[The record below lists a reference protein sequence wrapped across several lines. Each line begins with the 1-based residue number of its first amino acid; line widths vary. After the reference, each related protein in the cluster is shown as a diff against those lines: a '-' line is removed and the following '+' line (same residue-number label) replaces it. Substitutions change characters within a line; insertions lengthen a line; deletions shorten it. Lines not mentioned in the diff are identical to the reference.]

1 MLLNHP
7 RRLIGSVVIGL
18 SLALN
23 GCGFHLRGTGV
34 DNVALDELELSARN
48 SYGQLYRNIRQALI
62 IDGVEITETAPYHL
76 QLLEERLDKT
86 AVTYTSRAT
95 PAEFELETIL
105 TFQISDD
112 RGRPLVGPETLRTQR
127 IFVNDTDNLT
137 GTSEEEDLLRREM
150 RDDLTRQLLFRL
162 SSLSES
168 ELSAREEA
176 LDRESR

>member
-7 RRLIGSVVIGL
+7 RRFVACLLIGFG
-18 SLALN
+18 LALS

-34 DNVALDELELSARN
+34 DNVELEELQLSARN

-62 IDGVEITETAPYHL
+62 IDGVTISESAPYHL
-76 QLLEERLDKT
+76 QLVEERLDKT

-95 PAEFELETIL
+95 PAEFELVTSL
-105 TFQISDD
+105 TFQITDERS
-112 RGRPLVGPETLRTQR
+112 RPLVGPETLRTQR

-168 ELSAREEA
+168 ELSAREQA
-176 LDRESR
+176 LDSESP